1 MSDFIKIELADAKDP
16 NGVMYI
22 NAEQIS
28 WVSKLGEKTKLR
40 FSCGDILELKS
51 PGYAELSALLG
62 LPSDSKK
69 E

>member
-1 MSDFIKIELADAKDP
+1 
-16 NGVMYI
+16 MYI

-28 WVSKLGEKTKLR
+28 WVSKLGEKAKLR
-40 FSCGDILELKS
+40 LSCGDILELKS